1 MAFRRPSGRS
11 PGAASSGGPE
21 TEFARAALD
30 HIDSLYGTAL
40 RLTRSAPDAEDLVQD
55 TYLKAFRSAHQFQA
69 GTNLKAWLFTILRN
83 AYFSELRKTK
93 REIADSE
100 GQLAAKL
107 SVPAEQQGHLDLLDL
122 NRALSKLPPD
132 QREALILV
140 GAEGFSYED
149 AANISGCA
157 VGTVKSR
164 VNRARS
170 RLNEL
175 MTSPPGEQ
183 SGAAAADAEAP
194 PRPRSRTARAV

>member
-1 MAFRRPSGRS
+1 MSRAHDGKLRDDLVAAIPNMRAFAISLCGNRD
-11 PGAASSGGPE
+11 
-21 TEFARAALD
+21 RAD
-30 HIDSLYGTAL
+30 
-40 RLTRSAPDAEDLVQD
+40 DLVQEA
-55 TYLKAFRSAHQFQA
+55 LVKAWHHLESFEE

-93 REIADSE
+93 REVADSE

-107 SVPAEQQGHLDLLDL
+107 SVPAEQLGHLDLVDL
-122 NRALSKLPPD
+122 SHALAKLPAD

-175 MTSPPGEQ
+175 MTAVPAGHPDAGETPAPESPP
-183 SGAAAADAEAP
+183 
-194 PRPRSRTARAV
+194 RRTRTA